1 MTTESLAPEAPA
13 GSTGAVEQH
22 SIDWVPPE
30 DRHGSVRN
38 LFSVWFAANMQITTV
53 VTGALAVIVGLS
65 LPWAL
70 LAIVVGN
77 AFGAVFMAL
86 HSAQGPKLGIPQMIQ
101 SRAQF
106 GFFGAIVP
114 LVLVLL
120 MYLGFFASSGVLG
133 GQALSAWTGL
143 GLVPSILIVSAVCT
157 VAAVLGYRWIHAM
170 ERVISVLA
178 VLGFIYLTFRLLQQ
192 HDVGKAWHA
201 GSFSFGTFLLAVA
214 IAATWQIT
222 YAPYVADYSR
232 YLPESTS
239 ARASFGW
246 TYAGSFIGTVWMMA
260 FGSIAAALASKSFGG
275 NSVAFIV
282 DLAPHG
288 AQWVFYVV
296 LLLGVL
302 AINTLNLYGAF
313 MSTTT
318 TASALVKL
326 KMGTGVRTIFV
337 LATAVVGALIA
348 VLGHANFVSNF
359 ENFILFLAYF
369 LIPWTAINLVDFY
382 LVRRERYH
390 IPSIEDRGG
399 LYPDWSGPALLAYLL
414 GVLVEVPFMS
424 TTFYTGPM
432 VDKLGG
438 ADISWIL
445 GLIVSAV
452 VYAAFGRR
460 IIAAEKRWYTDN
472 PQLLAAVT
480 EP

>member
-1 MTTESLAPEAPA
+1 MSTDSLAPEVPREP
-13 GSTGAVEQH
+13 TGAVEKH
-22 SIDWVPPE
+22 SIDWIPPQ
-30 DRHGSVRN
+30 DRHGSVRS

-53 VTGALAVIVGLS
+53 VTGALAVIIGLS

-70 LAIVVGN
+70 LAIVIGN
-77 AFGAVFMAL
+77 AFGAIFMAL

-106 GFFGAIVP
+106 GFYGAILP
-114 LVLVLL
+114 LILVLL

-170 ERVISVLA
+170 ERVISVCA
-178 VLGFIYLTFRLLQQ
+178 VLGVLYLSVRLLQQ
-192 HDVGKAWHA
+192 HDVGNAWHA

-222 YAPYVADYSR
+222 FAPYVADYSR
-232 YLPESTS
+232 YLPQDTS

-260 FGSIAAALASKSFGG
+260 FGSIAAALASKSFGD
-275 NSVAFIV
+275 NSVSFVV

-288 AQWVFYVV
+288 AQWVFYII

-318 TASALVKL
+318 TTSAVVKL
-326 KMGTGVRTIFV
+326 RMGTGVRATFV
-337 LATAVVGALIA
+337 VATAIVGSLIA
-348 VLGHANFVSNF
+348 VLGHSNFVPNF

-382 LVRRERYH
+382 LVRRERYD
-390 IPSIEDRGG
+390 IPSILDRGG
-399 LYPDWSGPALLAYLL
+399 LYPDWSWPALLAYAL
-414 GVLVEVPFMS
+414 GVIVEVPFMS
-424 TTFYTGPM
+424 TTFYTGAM
-432 VDKLGG
+432 VAHLGG

-445 GLIVSAV
+445 GLIVSAG
-452 VYAAFGRR
+452 VYAAFGKH
-460 IIAAEKRWYTDN
+460 IVAGEAKWHAERAEVN
-472 PQLLAAVT
+472 A
-480 EP
+480 